1 MKKLFNLSWIPKFLS
16 FKPALSHSFPAFAK
30 ATAGTA
36 IVGKIDGV
44 SMKKLEERRHATK
57 HQKSGLSPRTGSSCP
72 GVFVENVRF
81 NLSRSK
87 LFILSA
93 IFLLHVFQMTYARE
107 HESSQTSV
115 YLVDFKFE
123 KRDLKDILNEFAQL
137 RGINILYSST
147 AQLNAK
153 VTFDAGKKITFMK
166 AWEFLLMMLEQAGFS
181 LINQG
186 KDMYALV
193 GSDLVGT
200 TPLPIYINSDA
211 DELPLTQERIR
222 YIYYF
227 KNISLT
233 NQQNDLSTVLKNF
246 FDTKNVNQQL
256 IFDTNFNAMIVTAKS
271 EIIKAVMKFVDVF
284 DQAGEKQVADVF
296 DLQYANSTEVAKIL
310 TDLIAGQDTAKS
322 KTAQKPAGAVDLSA
336 VFSPGTRVVSLFS
349 SLSSGYGSTS
359 TADYGNTLVILGKKT
374 DVQQVK
380 KFIQEH
386 LDVPIEQGK
395 SFFHVVEL
403 QWLSASALTSILQD
417 LITPPGG
424 SGQSTNV
431 SLSNLSFD
439 PQVKIV
445 PEAISQGLSPSTDLS
460 QPLASGVSNNVQRGS
475 NKIIV
480 AATNKDWIRIE
491 EVIKKLD
498 IPQKQVVIE
507 ALILDL
513 SLVFTHKLASQIRT
527 NGLSSSIFPK
537 NMQAQAAM
545 LLPAIPSGDLDP
557 LSSGGFSP
565 SGVGPTGLEG
575 DLSKLLEIIAPLGS
589 DDQSANS
596 TFFMIGDKQ
605 SSNGIWA
612 FFQLLAL
619 HASSKTISR
628 AFVIAQNNMPA
639 VVTNNITKRLPG
651 KLTAGVTATISY
663 QTVAAPVTIS
673 FTPLISANDIVN
685 LQIQVDATYWQDPT
699 GPISGTSSNREIQT
713 NFSMKDGQVAIL
725 GGLTKNQIDIS
736 FNGVPFFSK
745 IPIIGPLFFS
755 NKRHTEDKVKL
766 FIIVR
771 TTVTKP
777 RHDGGMGKVT
787 RRMAAVTNHLLQEDD
802 GDDDLF
808 SSIKDPISRWIF
820 DEGETFRNTQ
830 TDMPLKDLFMR
841 GHSTVNFL

>member
-1 MKKLFNLSWIPKFLS
+1 
-16 FKPALSHSFPAFAK
+16 
-30 ATAGTA
+30 
-36 IVGKIDGV
+36 
-44 SMKKLEERRHATK
+44 
-57 HQKSGLSPRTGSSCP
+57 
-72 GVFVENVRF
+72 
-81 NLSRSK
+81 
-87 LFILSA
+87 
-93 IFLLHVFQMTYARE
+93 
-107 HESSQTSV
+107 
-115 YLVDFKFE
+115 
-123 KRDLKDILNEFAQL
+123 
-137 RGINILYSST
+137 
-147 AQLNAK
+147 
-153 VTFDAGKKITFMK
+153 
-166 AWEFLLMMLEQAGFS
+166 MLEQAGFS

-186 KDMYALV
+186 KDMYALI

-211 DELPLTQERIR
+211 NELPLTQERIR

-246 FDTKNVNQQL
+246 FDAKSVNQQL
-256 IFDTNFNAMIVTAKS
+256 IFDTNFNAMILTAKS

-284 DQAGEKQVADVF
+284 DQAGEKQVTDVF
-296 DLQYANSTEVAKIL
+296 NLKYASSIEVAKIL
-310 TDLIAGQDTAKS
+310 TDLIAGQDATKP
-322 KTAQKPAGAVDLSA
+322 KTAQKSSGAVDSGA
-336 VFSPGTRVVSLFS
+336 VFSSGTKVISLFGGLSALGAS
-349 SLSSGYGSTS
+349 SA
-359 TADYGNTLVILGKKT
+359 ADYGNTLVILGKKA

-380 KFIQEH
+380 KFIEEH
-386 LDVPIEQGK
+386 LDVPMEQGK
-395 SFFHVVEL
+395 SFFHVVDL
-403 QWLSASALTSILQD
+403 QWLSASALNSILND

-431 SLSNLSFD
+431 SLSNLAFD
-439 PQVKIV
+439 PQIKIV
-445 PEAISQGLSPSTDLS
+445 PEAMSQGIGPSTDMS
-460 QPLASGVSNNVQRGS
+460 QPLASGVQNTVQRGS
-475 NKIIV
+475 NKLII
-480 AATNKDWIRIE
+480 AATNKDWHRID

-537 NMQAQAAM
+537 SMQAQAAM
-545 LLPAIPSGDLDP
+545 LLPAIPSGDL
-557 LSSGGFSP
+557 GFS
-565 SGVGPTGLEG
+565 GDGPTGLEG
-575 DLSKLLEIIAPLGS
+575 DLSKLLSIIAPAGS

-605 SSNGIWA
+605 NSNGIWA

-639 VVTNNITKRLPG
+639 VVTNSITKRLPG
-651 KLTAGVTATISY
+651 KLTAGVTTTVSY

-673 FTPLISANDIVN
+673 FTPLISTNDVVN
-685 LQIQVDATYWQDPT
+685 LQIQVDATYWQDPI
-699 GPISGTSSNREIQT
+699 GPVSGTSTNREIIT
-713 NFSMKDGQVAIL
+713 NFSLKDGQVAIL
-725 GGLTKNQIDIS
+725 GGLTKNQIEVS

-755 NKRHTEDKVKL
+755 NKKHTEDKVKL
-766 FIIVR
+766 FMMVR

-777 RHDGGMGKVT
+777 RHEGGMGKVT
-787 RRMAAVTNHLLQEDD
+787 RRMAAVANHLLQEDD
-802 GDDDLF
+802 DDDELF

-820 DEGETFRNTQ
+820 DEGETFRSTK
-830 TDMPLKDLFMR
+830 TDMPLKDLFKR

>member
-1 MKKLFNLSWIPKFLS
+1 MKKLL
-16 FKPALSHSFPAFAK
+16 
-30 ATAGTA
+30 
-36 IVGKIDGV
+36 
-44 SMKKLEERRHATK
+44 
-57 HQKSGLSPRTGSSCP
+57 CP
-72 GVFVENVRF
+72 DVFVGNTGFKV
-81 NLSRSK
+81 
-87 LFILSA
+87 FILSA
-93 IFLLHVFQMTYARE
+93 IMLLHVFQMTYARE

-200 TPLPIYINSDA
+200 TPLPIYINSDV

-233 NQQNDLSTVLKNF
+233 NQQNDLSAVLKNF
-246 FDTKNVNQQL
+246 FDSKSVHQQL

-284 DQAGEKQVADVF
+284 DQAGEKQITDVF

-322 KTAQKPAGAVDLSA
+322 KTAQKPAAVDLSA
-336 VFSPGTRVVSLFS
+336 VFSPGTRVISLFS
-349 SLSSGYGSTS
+349 NLNSGYGGSS
-359 TADYGNTLVILGKKT
+359 TAEYANTLVILGKKT

-386 LDVPIEQGK
+386 LDIPIEQGK
-395 SFFHVVEL
+395 SFFHVIEL
-403 QWLSASALTSILQD
+403 QWLSASALSSILQD

-439 PQVKIV
+439 PQIKIV

-480 AATNKDWIRIE
+480 AATNKDWTRIE
-491 EVIKKLD
+491 DVIKKLD

-513 SLVFTHKLASQIRT
+513 ALVFTHKLASQIRT

-537 NMQAQAAM
+537 SMQAQAAM
-545 LLPAIPSGDLDP
+545 LLPAIPSGEVDP

-565 SGVGPTGLEG
+565 SGVGATGLEG
-575 DLSKLLEIIAPLGS
+575 DLSKLLEIIAPIGG
-589 DDQSANS
+589 DDQTANS

-605 SSNGIWA
+605 NSNGIWA

-663 QTVAAPVTIS
+663 QTVAAPVTVS

-766 FIIVR
+766 FMIVR

-787 RRMAAVTNHLLQEDD
+787 RRMAAVTNHLLQDDDDD
-802 GDDDLF
+802 GDLF

-820 DEGETFRNTQ
+820 DEGEPMRRSQ
-830 TDMPLKDLFMR
+830 ADMPLKDLFTR
-841 GHSTVNFL
+841 GNSTVNFL